1 MSCADLL
8 GLDIDVGSVAPPPSP
23 AAEAA
28 PAAAAAAAVPGH
40 PPPPPAAGAGAG
52 AGAGDFKSYTYYT
65 AYGEISFAGQPKPK
79 IVFHNPRAQK
89 TDITCYPSTLRQLIN
104 SLLVAQDLCKKFNEM
119 RESHPNSVDEAL
131 VHFKNQVAPFE
142 PHTAGAAAAKDQ
154 SLIYYKEL
162 TEYGDQIK
170 MKLTLSA
177 HVYKNKTNIWL
188 KPMWKNPEAQEGTN
202 PWRPTLRGFQFSI
215 YDDPHEI
222 MQFADRHY
230 SAWAAAA
237 AAAAPPPS

>member
-1 MSCADLL
+1 MSSADLL
-8 GLDIDVGSVAPPPSP
+8 GLDIAGSSVAPPL
-23 AAEAA
+23 AAAAAA
-28 PAAAAAAAVPGH
+28 PAAAAAAPMDTPG
-40 PPPPPAAGAGAG
+40 P
-52 AGAGDFKSYTYYT
+52 FKPYTYYT
-65 AYGEISFAGQPKPK
+65 AYGEISFSDQPKPK
-79 IVFHNPRAQK
+79 IVFHNPRAKK
-89 TDITCYPSTLRQLIN
+89 TDIACYPSTLRHLVN
-104 SLLVAQDLCKKFNEM
+104 SLLVAQDLCKKFNEV
-119 RESHPNSVDEAL
+119 RESYPNVDEAL

-142 PHTAGAAAAKDQ
+142 PAASDQ

-188 KPMWKNPEAQEGTN
+188 KPMWKNPEDEV
-202 PWRPTLRGFQFSI
+202 WRPTLRGFQFSI

-230 SAWAAAA
+230 SAWAAACLV
-237 AAAAPPPS
+237 